1 MPDLKK
7 LDLIDSPEKAD
18 FFTFKVVF
26 WAIREDEP
34 KRTSEKGLHVMSFE

>member
-7 LDLIDSPEKAD
+7 LDLIDRQEKAD

-26 WAIREDEP
+26 WAIREDVP
-34 KRTSEKGLHVMSFE
+34 KRTPEKGLPVMSFE